1 MVIFLVECPPDSFH
15 CMQSKMCIPKDKKC
29 DHVIDCKVGN
39 EDENDCVA
47 LTDSSTIKI
56 DKDGRSELR
65 KDGIISISHK
75 GKWHP
80 LCNADTSKDFGLAE
94 EVCEYLG
101 Y

>member
-1 MVIFLVECPPDSFH
+1 METNFS
-15 CMQSKMCIPKDKKC
+15 
-29 DHVIDCKVGN
+29 
-39 EDENDCVA
+39 VA

-56 DKDGRSELR
+56 GKDGRSELR
-65 KDGIISISHK
+65 RDGIISISHK

-80 LCNADTSKDFGLAE
+80 LCNADSSKDFGLAE